1 MQIIVRLLAVLISVL
16 CVISPGL
23 RSGPAVVRFGIV
35 TDIHYAERDPAGT
48 RFYRESA
55 GKLAEFVSAM
65 NREKP
70 DFIVELGDFKDQDA
84 QPDRTRTLTFT
95 AKVESILAG
104 FRGRRFHVLGNHD
117 MDSLSKSEFLRKA
130 VNSGIRRD
138 RSYYSMDVKGIHFII
153 LDANY
158 RSDGMVYDSG
168 NYDWT
173 DANIPAAEL
182 EWLNKDLASG
192 RSPAIVLVHQQLDGE
207 GSYYVKNA
215 PAVRRMIEASGRVL
229 AVFQGH
235 RHEGAYSRAGGI
247 HYYTL
252 KGLIEGSGPENN
264 AYALVTVDPDR
275 TIRITGYRK
284 VVSAVHPKA
293 SGF

>member
-1 MQIIVRLLAVLISVL
+1 MKSLVRLSAVLISVL
-16 CVISPGL
+16 FLISPVL
-23 RSGPAVVRFGIV
+23 RSGPAGVRFGIV

-55 GKLAEFVSAM
+55 GKLAEFVSIM
-65 NREKP
+65 NKEKP

-84 QPDRTRTLTFT
+84 QPDRTRTLMFA
-95 AKVESILAG
+95 AKAESILAG

-117 MDSLSKSEFLRKA
+117 VDSLSKSEFLRQA
-130 VNSGIRRD
+130 VNSGIKRD
-138 RSYYSMDVKGIHFII
+138 RSHYSLDVKGIHLVV

-158 RSDGMVYDSG
+158 RSDGKDYDRG

-182 EWLNKDLASG
+182 AWLNKDLASG
-192 RSPAIVLVHQQLDGE
+192 KNPAIVLIHQQLDGD

-215 PAVRRMIEASGRVL
+215 PAVRKIIEASGRVL

-235 RHEGAYSRAGGI
+235 RHEGAYSRIRGI
-247 HYYTL
+247 HYCTL

-264 AYALVTVDPDR
+264 AYALVTVEPDG
-275 TIRITGYRK
+275 TIRITGYRTA
-284 VVSAVHPKA
+284 VSAAYPKA